1 MIELTPLGYYL
12 TEGLRPVLDQLEEF
26 DEGELQLLWWGF
38 CNLKIISRRDGRKI
52 AGADPLS
59 NAQGIIEALE
69 ELGLGEWGSWKED
82 IYYIIIAGIE
92 DNSPKS
98 INIRRD
104 LLRILERYLFIEILP
119 EDGFEFNYLEENF
132 FGRELVFR

>member
-1 MIELTPLGYYL
+1 MTPLGYYL

-26 DEGELQLLWWGF
+26 DEGDLQLLWWGF
-38 CNLKIISRRDGRKI
+38 CNLKLISRIDGRKV
-52 AGADPLS
+52 AGSDALS
-59 NAQGIIEALE
+59 NAKGIIEALE

-82 IYYIIIAGIE
+82 IYYIIIAGME

-104 LLRILERYLFIEILP
+104 LLMVLERDLFIEILP
-119 EDGFEFNYLEENF
+119 EAGFDFNYLEESF
-132 FGRELVFR
+132 IGTELV

>member
-38 CNLKIISRRDGRKI
+38 CNLKLISRIDGRKV
-52 AGADPLS
+52 AGSDALS
-59 NAQGIIEALE
+59 NAKGIIEALE

-82 IYYIIIAGIE
+82 IYYIIIAGME

-104 LLRILERYLFIEILP
+104 LLMVLERNLFIEILP
-119 EDGFEFNYLEENF
+119 ETGFDFNYLEESF
-132 FGRELVFR
+132 IGTELV

>member
-38 CNLKIISRRDGRKI
+38 CNLKLISRIDGRKV
-52 AGADPLS
+52 AGSDALS
-59 NAQGIIEALE
+59 NAKGIIEALE

-82 IYYIIIAGIE
+82 IYYIIIAGME

-104 LLRILERYLFIEILP
+104 LLMVLERNLFIEIFP
-119 EDGFEFNYLEENF
+119 ETGFDFNYLEESF
-132 FGRELVFR
+132 IGTELV

>member
-26 DEGELQLLWWGF
+26 DEGDLQLLWWGF
-38 CNLKIISRRDGRKI
+38 CNLKLISRIDGRKV
-52 AGADPLS
+52 AGSDALS
-59 NAQGIIEALE
+59 NAKGIIEALE

-82 IYYIIIAGIE
+82 IYYIIIAGME

-104 LLRILERYLFIEILP
+104 LLMVLERNLFIEILP
-119 EDGFEFNYLEENF
+119 ETGFDFNYLEESF
-132 FGRELVFR
+132 IGTELV

>member
-12 TEGLRPVLDQLEEF
+12 TEGLRPVLDQLEQF
-26 DEGELQLLWWGF
+26 DEGDLQLLWWGF
-38 CNLKIISRRDGRKI
+38 CNLKLISRIDGGKV
-52 AGADPLS
+52 AGSDVLS
-59 NAQGIIEALE
+59 NAKGITEALE

-82 IYYIIIAGIE
+82 IYYIIIAGME

-104 LLRILERYLFIEILP
+104 LLMVLERNLFIEIFP
-119 EDGFEFNYLEENF
+119 ETGFDFNYLEESF
-132 FGRELVFR
+132 IGTELV

>member
-26 DEGELQLLWWGF
+26 DEGDLQLLWWGF
-38 CNLKIISRRDGRKI
+38 CNLKLISRIDGRKV
-52 AGADPLS
+52 AGSDALS
-59 NAQGIIEALE
+59 NAKGITEALE

-82 IYYIIIAGIE
+82 IYYIIIAGME

-104 LLRILERYLFIEILP
+104 LLMVLERNLFIEILP
-119 EDGFEFNYLEENF
+119 ETGFDFNYLEESF
-132 FGRELVFR
+132 IGTELV

>member
-26 DEGELQLLWWGF
+26 DEGDLQLLWWGF
-38 CNLKIISRRDGRKI
+38 CNLKLISRIDGRKV
-52 AGADPLS
+52 AGSDALS
-59 NAQGIIEALE
+59 NAKGIIEALE
-69 ELGLGEWGSWKED
+69 ELGLEEWGSWKED
-82 IYYIIIAGIE
+82 IYYIIIAGME

-104 LLRILERYLFIEILP
+104 LLMVLERNLFIEILP
-119 EDGFEFNYLEENF
+119 ETGFDFNYLEESF
-132 FGRELVFR
+132 IGTELV

>member
-26 DEGELQLLWWGF
+26 DEGGLQLLWWGF
-38 CNLKIISRRDGRKI
+38 CNLKLISRIDGRKV
-52 AGADPLS
+52 AGSDALS
-59 NAQGIIEALE
+59 NAKGITEALE

-82 IYYIIIAGIE
+82 IYYIIIAGME

-104 LLRILERYLFIEILP
+104 LLMVLERNLFIEILP
-119 EDGFEFNYLEENF
+119 ETGFDFNYLEESF
-132 FGRELVFR
+132 IGTELV

>member
-26 DEGELQLLWWGF
+26 DEGDLQLLWWGF
-38 CNLKIISRRDGRKI
+38 CNLKLISRIDGRKV
-52 AGADPLS
+52 AGSDALS
-59 NAQGIIEALE
+59 NAKGIIEALE

-82 IYYIIIAGIE
+82 IYYIIIAGME

-104 LLRILERYLFIEILP
+104 LLMVLERNLFIEILP
-119 EDGFEFNYLEENF
+119 EAGFDFNYLEESF
-132 FGRELVFR
+132 IGTELV